1 MQGLSTRIEFSDEQA
16 MLLEAAT
23 SFCRDK
29 APIASVRAQLGTEHG
44 YDPAVWD
51 EMVGLGWA
59 GITVPEQFGGSG
71 LTLAEVATIAEP
83 MGRQLLATPFASTQ
97 AFVHAV
103 RAGANPAQ
111 QADWLGRVAAG
122 AVAGTAV
129 LEAEGDWTPFSGTA
143 TARRS
148 GSALKLAGAKTLV
161 CDAAVAELLL
171 VGLAVDGAPAFV
183 VVERDEIPGGA
194 LRRDQIIDETRRAW
208 TLALDGIEVPADR
221 LVEGPAADAA
231 MRALNDASLLLATA
245 EAAGGTAGALALT
258 VDYLNTRSAF
268 GRKIGSYQSLKH
280 TCAEI
285 LVGLERSRSHLYHA
299 ATLLAA
305 GQDAEIALR
314 MAKVESGE
322 TFRHAGDRA
331 VQFHGGF
338 GFTWDC
344 DAQLFLR
351 RALWLDAVHGDA
363 AHHRARLA
371 ELLLDA

>member
-351 RALWLDAVHGDA
+351 RALWLDAVLGDA